1 MITIGILFILKAS
14 ITFSRL
20 IIVLFAISIIVL
32 SIIVRGVKQQVFKHL
47 VVKGFF
53 ERNVLIVG
61 AGQVGE
67 QLKNF
72 FSGNGKP
79 GFKVAGFLDDYKQ
92 SDEVLGKIKDL
103 ESIIVKYNISD
114 IYITIPSE
122 KQLINSALKHIQ
134 KYDVS
139 IKIIPEMYY
148 LVSSTVKFNS
158 DECLPYMELVRTPLR
173 GINLIMKRIVDIALS
188 LIGLVAVLPVFLIV
202 ALAIKIDS
210 RGPVFFK
217 QLRVGKNGSFFYM
230 YKFRSMVANAEE
242 LKEKLFSINEATGP
256 VFKIKKDPRV
266 TRVGAFIRKYSIDEL
281 PQLINV
287 LRGDM
292 SLIGPRPPLPNEV
305 EQYSDY
311 HWRRL
316 DVKPGITGLWQVSGR
331 SNLSFDEWVNLD
343 IYYIE
348 NWSISLDI
356 KILLNTIPAVLKGQ
370 GAY

>member
-1 MITIGILFILKAS
+1 
-14 ITFSRL
+14 
-20 IIVLFAISIIVL
+20 
-32 SIIVRGVKQQVFKHL
+32 
-47 VVKGFF
+47 
-53 ERNVLIVG
+53 
-61 AGQVGE
+61 
-67 QLKNF
+67 
-72 FSGNGKP
+72 
-79 GFKVAGFLDDYKQ
+79 
-92 SDEVLGKIKDL
+92 
-103 ESIIVKYNISD
+103 
-114 IYITIPSE
+114 
-122 KQLINSALKHIQ
+122 
-134 KYDVS
+134 
-139 IKIIPEMYY
+139 
-148 LVSSTVKFNS
+148 
-158 DECLPYMELVRTPLR
+158 MELVRTPLR